1 MANGRQMAYN
11 LFMKNVAKNK
21 NILKIACI
29 MGTLLLLIFFGLSAG
44 MAILSKTG
52 AHKIKES
59 GQLSDFYQKLRLFD
73 DTLALSVE
81 KINHSHIKNL
91 LRTLD
96 ESAAGAEARLL
107 VLKRYRN
114 LARRYPEY
122 REDYR
127 KAAVIASEKFPHAA
141 VIAALAVEADMD
153 TSKHETRE
161 KLKQTAALLSENGPL
176 SEAALLPVAFC
187 LYALSGVLDDINSAS
202 SVKRVDSLYAAF
214 IESQRSANDAR
225 SNGIRES
232 MLVDAALLSI
242 MKGDQENVNAILAR
256 LEPRKTLRAKT
267 LDFMANYAYD
277 FSNPLVAAELW
288 SSLGTETGL
297 ANAASAL
304 YIAGET
310 EKARDLWLLLIKDA
324 NDKTD
329 AASFPR
335 KILYNLALT
344 AENTSEK
351 SAYLERMLANTDNNE
366 KNHDII
372 IAGLILY
379 TRLQSE
385 ERARAILSDYPLGK
399 QEPLL
404 DLEYLNRVLETMPL
418 DRSIAET
425 WLALNRHPNTPEL
438 YRWAAWYFEYQR
450 RYEELSALRR
460 FAAQYKI
467 ESPYLDFHKALG
479 FIRDGK
485 MNESIDLLESIEAV
499 PAWQRYAN
507 LALILDARHE
517 YSAALRYY
525 EDAAAEIPYDA
536 QSSAASNDQLRA
548 EAARIFLL
556 TARCRRILGAKP
568 ELVRRDLERAYD
580 IDRENIDIRIALRNL
595 ER

>member
-1 MANGRQMAYN
+1 
-11 LFMKNVAKNK
+11 MKNKTKHK

-29 MGTLLLLIFFGLSAG
+29 IGTLLLLIFLGLSAG
-44 MAILSKTG
+44 TVILSKTG
-52 AHKIKES
+52 AYKTKETGRS
-59 GQLSDFYQKLRLFD
+59 SDFYQKLRLFD

-91 LRTLD
+91 LKALD

-114 LARRYPEY
+114 LARRYSEY

-127 KAAVIASEKFPHAA
+127 TAAVLASEKFPHAA

-202 SVKRVDSLYAAF
+202 SVKRIDSLYAAF
-214 IESQRSANDAR
+214 IESQRSANAAL
-225 SNGIRES
+225 SNGAVDNGALNNGTLGNEIRES
-232 MLVDAALLSI
+232 MLVDAALVNI
-242 MKGDQENVNAILAR
+242 MKSEQENVNAVLAR
-256 LEPRKTLRAKT
+256 LEPRKALRAKT

-277 FSNPLVAAELW
+277 FSNPLIAAELW
-288 SSLGTETGL
+288 SRLGTETGL

-324 NDKTD
+324 NDKAG
-329 AASFPR
+329 AASFPI

-351 SAYLERMLANTDNNE
+351 SAYLERLLADMEDNE
-366 KNHDII
+366 KNHDVI

-385 ERARAILSDYPLGK
+385 ERARSILSDYLLSK

-425 WLALNRHPNTPEL
+425 WLALNRHPNAPEL

-460 FAAQYKI
+460 FAARHKI

-479 FIRDGK
+479 FIRDGEI
-485 MNESIDLLESIEAV
+485 NESTDLLENIEAV

-517 YSAALRYY
+517 YSSALRYY
-525 EDAAAEIPYDA
+525 EDAAAEIPY
-536 QSSAASNDQLRA
+536 SSNDKLRA
-548 EAARIFLL
+548 EAARIFLRM
-556 TARCRRILGAKP
+556 ARCRRILGAET
-568 ELVRRDLERAYD
+568 ELVRRDLERAYEL
-580 IDRENIDIRIALRNL
+580 DRENIDIRIALRNL
-595 ER
+595 ENS

>member
-1 MANGRQMAYN
+1 MANG
-11 LFMKNVAKNK
+11 MKNKTKHK

-29 MGTLLLLIFFGLSAG
+29 IGTLLLLIFLGLSAVTI
-44 MAILSKTG
+44 ILSKTG
-52 AHKIKES
+52 ISKIKDA
-59 GQLSDFYQKLRLFD
+59 GRSDFYQKLRLFD
-73 DTLALSVE
+73 DTLALSE
-81 KINHSHIKNL
+81 ERINHSHIKNL
-91 LRTLD
+91 LKTLD

-127 KAAVIASEKFPHAA
+127 KAAVFASEKFPHAA

-153 TSKHETRE
+153 TGKHETRE

-202 SVKRVDSLYAAF
+202 TVKRIDSLYTAF
-214 IESQRSANDAR
+214 IGSRRSTDDVL
-225 SNGIRES
+225 SNGALSNEIRES
-232 MLVDAALLSI
+232 MLVDAALVNM
-242 MKGDQENVNAILAR
+242 MKGEQENVNAVLAR
-256 LEPRKTLRAKT
+256 LEPRKALRAKT

-277 FSNPLVAAELW
+277 FSNPLAAAELW
-288 SSLGTETGL
+288 SRLGTESSL

-310 EKARDLWLLLIKDA
+310 EKARDLWLLLIKDT
-324 NDKTD
+324 NDKAG
-329 AASFPR
+329 AASFRP

-344 AENTSEK
+344 AENAGEK
-351 SAYLERMLANTDNNE
+351 NAFLERLLADAAVEDNE
-366 KNHDII
+366 KKHDVI

-385 ERARAILSDYPLGK
+385 DRARAILSDYLLSK

-404 DLEYLNRVLETMPL
+404 DLEYLDRVMGTMPL
-418 DRSIAET
+418 ERSIAET
-425 WLALNRHPNTPEL
+425 WLMLNRHPNAPEL

-450 RYEELSALRR
+450 RYEELNALQR
-460 FAAQYKI
+460 FASQYKI
-467 ESPYLDFHKALG
+467 ESPYLDFHKSLG
-479 FIRDGK
+479 FIRDGEI
-485 MNESIDLLESIEAV
+485 NESMALLESIEAV

-517 YSAALRYY
+517 YSSALRYY
-525 EDAAAEIPYDA
+525 EDAAAEIPY
-536 QSSAASNDQLRA
+536 ASNAKLQA
-548 EAARIFLL
+548 EAARIFLRM
-556 TARCRRILGAKP
+556 ARCRRILGAET
-568 ELVRRDLERAYD
+568 ELVRRDLERAYAL
-580 IDRENIDIRIALRNL
+580 DRENIDIRIALHKL
-595 ER
+595 ESKK